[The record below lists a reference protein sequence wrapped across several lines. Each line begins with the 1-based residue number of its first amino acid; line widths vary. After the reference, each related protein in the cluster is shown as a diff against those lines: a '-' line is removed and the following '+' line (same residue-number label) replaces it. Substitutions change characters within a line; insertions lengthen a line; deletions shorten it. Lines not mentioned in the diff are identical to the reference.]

1 MTVLLTR
8 PTTPESLIHVQDETF
23 TEGLISAFL
32 LCCIGSMTI
41 VGCIE
46 EGISGNRELLLIK
59 SLLDV
64 LSGILLATSFGV
76 GVIFAIIPMSIYQG
90 SITLLAGSAQSFFSE
105 NMINVV
111 SAVGGLLLV
120 GICINVLGLGEIN
133 LSNLLP
139 ALLIVALVAWFY
151 EKYYT

>member
-1 MTVLLTR
+1 
-8 PTTPESLIHVQDETF
+8 
-23 TEGLISAFL
+23 
-32 LCCIGSMTI
+32 MTI

>member
-90 SITLLAGSAQSFFSE
+90 SITLLAGSAQSFFF
-105 NMINVV
+105 
-111 SAVGGLLLV
+111 
-120 GICINVLGLGEIN
+120 GE
-133 LSNLLP
+133 
-139 ALLIVALVAWFY
+139 Y
-151 EKYYT
+151 D